1 MNLTEGT
8 RTPTHHTLSSSPRP
22 QSGSRENSQGLAAEL
37 AAEFEHIVHRDPGCR
52 GLAAYQLDEK
62 PLDAGQLGLA
72 AAHLARHAKSVGIA
86 TGFCAQTHDRIAA
99 ETDGPPGALYLGRA
113 LVALGLEVTFVADR
127 VAAPLL
133 RTGCELWDLST
144 PVLEF
149 PTPGPIDA
157 QSTAQET
164 PAAVDAWI
172 KGCFATGPASRWTHL
187 VAIECPGPSHTL
199 ASLQAQR
206 RAGRP
211 PVESFTAQVAEA
223 DRGVCHNMRGQSI
236 QRFTAPLHL
245 LFEQAARSPRP
256 VTTIGIGD
264 GGNEIGM
271 GRFLWED
278 IVAAVGGEPAAR
290 IACRVA
296 ADFAVLGGV
305 SNWAAYALAL
315 LLAIDCGRVDLARD
329 WNEQRERAL
338 VEHLVRSGAIDGRT
352 FKSEVTVDGMALDA
366 YLAPL
371 TAMRGLL
378 RF

>member
-1 MNLTEGT
+1 M
-8 RTPTHHTLSSSPRP
+8 
-22 QSGSRENSQGLAAEL
+22 AAQ
-37 AAEFEHIVHRDPGCR
+37 FEQIVHRDPGCR
-52 GLAAYQLDEK
+52 GLAAYQVDGK

-86 TGFCAQTHDRIAA
+86 TGFCAKAHDRIAA

-113 LVALGLEVTFVADR
+113 LVALGLEVTFVADHI
-127 VAAPLL
+127 AAPLL
-133 RTGCELWDLST
+133 RTGCELWDLEI

-149 PTPGPIDA
+149 PTPGSMDA
-157 QSTAQET
+157 QAKTQEM
-164 PAAVDAWI
+164 PAAVDSWLEE
-172 KGCFATGPASRWTHL
+172 CFAAGPASRWTHL
-187 VAIECPGPSHTL
+187 IAIECPGPSHTL
-199 ASLQAQR
+199 ASVQAQR
-206 RAGRP
+206 RATRL
-211 PVESFTAQVAEA
+211 PVESFMAQVAEA

-236 QRFTAPLHL
+236 DGFTAPLHL
-245 LFEQAARSPRP
+245 LFERGARSPRP
-256 VTTIGIGD
+256 MTTIGIGD

-278 IVAAVGGEPAAR
+278 IVAAVGGETAAR

-296 ADFAVLGGV
+296 ADFAILGGV

-315 LLAIDCGRVDLARD
+315 LLATHCGRVDLARD

-352 FKSEVTVDGMALDA
+352 LKSETTVDGMPLDA

-371 TAMRGLL
+371 TAMRGLVG
-378 RF
+378 F